1 MSILDNP
8 EPNVISP
15 EDLEKI
21 RVLEEQIVGLSGK
34 EKAKIYQRIWRIKNR
49 NKDKEYQKKSYQKN
63 LEKERERK
71 SKYYH
76 EVDKLKKGRGS
87 KVGRPRKY
95 DSSSSEST
103 SSE

>member
-1 MSILDNP
+1 MSILDP
-8 EPNVISP
+8 EPNVISE

-21 RVLEEQIVGLSGK
+21 RVLEEQIVGLTGK
-34 EKAKIYQRIWRIKNR
+34 EKAKIYQRIWRIKNKD
-49 NKDKEYQKKSYQKN
+49 KDKEYQKKSYQNN
-63 LEKERERK
+63 LERERARK

-76 EVDKLKKGRGS
+76 EVDKVKKGRGN

-95 DSSSSEST
+95 DSSSSESP